1 LENSEASRSVK
12 TSKLILTNAI
22 LILALALIPAFVE
35 RTDVI
40 TWLTFT
46 LLYITLSQSW
56 NIIGGFAGQQN
67 LGHAAF
73 FGIGAL
79 SARFLWLAGLP
90 LPLALLIGAA
100 AAALFAL
107 IIGFPAFRLR
117 GVYFVIGT
125 LVLAEI
131 LKTVFD
137 TVLPRASVLPSRLLN
152 VYSLTPRYYLSLV
165 IAIAAVGVVF
175 WISRSRLGLG
185 FMSVREDEDAAEAS
199 GVSTQKYKLLALLIS
214 TSMAGLAGG
223 VFGYFASAAQPGS
236 LFSAVWTFDAVII
249 VFVGGVGTVLGPIIG
264 SCFFVLLQQVL
275 SLYLPMGMHILV
287 FGILFIIVVL
297 FLPGGLIGLMSR
309 FKRAGSVKQLS
320 KRSRRR
326 SWCLFFQKRGGSWES
341 F

>member
-1 LENSEASRSVK
+1 MKNSR
-12 TSKLILTNAI
+12 LILTNTI
-22 LILALALIPAFVE
+22 LVLILAIVPAFVH

-79 SARFLWLAGLP
+79 SARFLWLYGLP
-90 LPLALLIGAA
+90 LPLSLLAGALAA
-100 AAALFAL
+100 AVFAL
-107 IIGFPAFRLR
+107 IIGFPAFRLK

-131 LKTVFD
+131 LRTIFD
-137 TVLPRASVLPSRLLN
+137 TVLPRASVLPSKLLN
-152 VYSLTPRYYLSLV
+152 TYSLTPRYYLSLLVAV
-165 IAIAAVGVVF
+165 IAVGVVF

-199 GVSTQKYKLLALLIS
+199 GVNTHKYKLLAFLVS

-223 VFGYFASAAQPGS
+223 VFGYFASAAQPGA

-264 SCFFVLLQQVL
+264 SCFFVLLQQLL
-275 SLYLPMGMHILV
+275 SLYLPMGMHVLV
-287 FGILFIIVVL
+287 FGILFILVVL
-297 FLPGGLIGLMSR
+297 FLPRGLIGL
-309 FKRAGSVKQLS
+309 LS
-320 KRSRRR
+320 KI
-326 SWCLFFQKRGGSWES
+326 RGAES
-341 F
+341 